1 MTKMLKNM
9 IKGATSIFIIP
20 PTGKYKD
27 IEKKRYKPHKS
38 ISAAMRSDWEKVG
51 GDLNRALDRAAH
63 GEE

>member
-9 IKGATSIFIIP
+9 IKGAASIFIIP
-20 PTGKYKD
+20 PAVKCKG

-38 ISAAMRSDWEKVG
+38 IAAAMRSDWEKVG